1 MLNLFN
7 ILPDNFFQIFSGK
20 NKEIY
25 GYGFFNKFYPL
36 EEKYSDV
43 PPSYFPY
50 DPYTRK
56 ISVKNYDL
64 MKEEYKE
71 KANRAID
78 NALKAREKGLI
89 TADEA
94 IKIILERF
102 AE

>member
-1 MLNLFN
+1 MVERYIREYANACRAG
-7 ILPDNFFQIFSGK
+7 I
-20 NKEIY
+20 
-25 GYGFFNKFYPL
+25 
-36 EEKYSDV
+36 
-43 PPSYFPY
+43 
-50 DPYTRK
+50 
-56 ISVKNYDL
+56 KNYDL